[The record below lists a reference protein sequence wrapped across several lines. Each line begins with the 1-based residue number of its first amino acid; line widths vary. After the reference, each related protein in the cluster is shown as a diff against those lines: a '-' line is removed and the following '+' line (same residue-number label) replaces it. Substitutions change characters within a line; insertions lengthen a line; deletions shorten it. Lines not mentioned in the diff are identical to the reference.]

1 MVSVDLDITLLIQ
14 LANFLIA
21 IVILNF
27 VLVKPIRK
35 IMRER
40 RELVAGLAR
49 DSESF
54 NSTAES
60 RLANYEAEL
69 DDARTRANAQKEQ
82 IRQQG
87 IDSEHNILEAAQG
100 EAQHILQK
108 SRKDVAADMETAM
121 QVLRSQVG
129 GMADRAVSRILS

>member
-1 MVSVDLDITLLIQ
+1 MVSVDLDITFLIQ

-21 IVILNF
+21 MVVLNF

-35 IMRER
+35 IMKER
-40 RELVAGLAR
+40 RDMVAGLAR

-54 NSTAES
+54 NSTAEA
-60 RLANYEAEL
+60 RLNNYEAEL
-69 DDARTRANAQKEQ
+69 DEARTKANAQKEQ

-87 IDSEHNILEAAQG
+87 LETEHGILESAQS

-108 SRKDVAADMETAM
+108 SRKDVAADMEAAM
-121 QVLRSQVG
+121 QALRGQVN
-129 GMADRAVSRILS
+129 GMAERAVARILS